1 MLEHDY
7 KLLTKGFEGLRLKPY
22 KCTAGKLTI
31 GYGRNLD
38 DIGINKEEADIM
50 FDRDWDNACDV
61 AKRLCEENDI
71 DFEHLHKDRF
81 YVLTDMCFNLGYSGT
96 SKFKKMLYALKNGL
110 YDDAANEMLNSLWAK
125 QVGNRA
131 IKLSTLMR
139 G

>member
-22 KCTAGKLTI
+22 KCTAGKTTI

-38 DIGINKEEADIM
+38 DIGINKEEADMM
-50 FDRDWDNACDV
+50 FDRDWDNATDY
-61 AKRLCEENDI
+61 AKRLCKENGI
-71 DFEHLHKDRF
+71 DYERLHKDRF
-81 YVLTDMCFNLGYSGT
+81 YVLTDMCFNLGYVGT
-96 SKFKKMLYALKNGL
+96 SKFKNMLSALKNGD
-110 YDDAANEMLNSLWAK
+110 YNTAANEMLDSLWAK

-131 IKLSTLMR
+131 IKLSALMR